1 LYRAP
6 AVESKGKRIAR
17 AANRDAGK
25 LYVLAV
31 MDHAEYGE
39 EKWKGDMIR
48 KKTAGIAPSKAYFD
62 LVKAF
67 PLLPIADDDHLRRA
81 MEMLDYALTL
91 DPSDP
96 GVDGYVEV
104 LSDLIE
110 ARERAHLEIPD
121 ASEAEVLQ
129 VLMEMRGVTQT
140 DLEKATGLAQETI
153 SNVLRG
159 VRTLTKKQVVLFAEY
174 FNVGV
179 GAFMRTPADKSTS
192 E

>member
-1 LYRAP
+1 
-6 AVESKGKRIAR
+6 
-17 AANRDAGK
+17 
-25 LYVLAV
+25 
-31 MDHAEYGE
+31 
-39 EKWKGDMIR
+39 MIP
-48 KKTAGIAPSKAYFD
+48 KKTIGVAPSKAYFD

-67 PLLPIADDDHLRRA
+67 PLLPIADDDHLRCA

-140 DLEKATGLAQETI
+140 DLEKATGVAQETI

-159 VRTLTKKQVVLFAEY
+159 VRTLTKKQVVLFAGY

-179 GAFMRTPADKSTS
+179 GAFMPAPAVQSAS

>member
-1 LYRAP
+1 
-6 AVESKGKRIAR
+6 
-17 AANRDAGK
+17 
-25 LYVLAV
+25 
-31 MDHAEYGE
+31 
-39 EKWKGDMIR
+39 
-48 KKTAGIAPSKAYFD
+48 
-62 LVKAF
+62 
-67 PLLPIADDDHLRRA
+67 